1 VSETY
6 NQIVSGVSTGGT
18 DNTVNVL
25 VNETGVLYTRNANKL
40 VKTTSVDKVTG
51 KLGKVNSTVSTVNNI
66 LQSTQGNNEG
76 IVPGVGVITNN
87 FNNVS
92 TVTDTYKNVVGG
104 NITAVTQVKSA
115 VSTVGTVAS
124 KIGSVAKSIGKK
136 FGF

>member
-1 VSETY
+1 M
-6 NQIVSGVSTGGT
+6 
-18 DNTVNVL
+18 
-25 VNETGVLYTRNANKL
+25 
-40 VKTTSVDKVTG
+40 
-51 KLGKVNSTVSTVNNI
+51 
-66 LQSTQGNNEG
+66 
-76 IVPGVGVITNN
+76 PGVGVITNN